1 MFIRI
6 IKLFSVSLAIIM
18 AMVSCHTREV
28 AYLSDATRDS
38 MQNIL
43 STYTATI
50 LPGDQLYIYVSSET
64 PERVIPFNQETHRFD
79 IDVNSQNVPGNSQGG
94 VISQQKEA
102 LVEKSQ
108 HVSADVSGYFVSE
121 QGTIQF
127 PVLGDI
133 DVVGITYDSLSHYL
147 EDRLRNEGYVIDPQV
162 TIRLKNFRVTVV
174 GEVRVPRQVF
184 ADGTRLTIFEA
195 LAICGDITDQ
205 GLRNN
210 VTVVRSEGDKYEIGE
225 IDLTKREMLE
235 SPYYYLHNNDIV
247 YVEPNRRKKIDSDR
261 DPNVPKYIS
270 IAVSTWNIIN
280 TNIRRVQTNRRR
292 GVY

>member
-64 PERVIPFNQETHRFD
+64 PESVIPFNQETHRFA
-79 IDVNSQNVPGNSQGG
+79 IDVNSQKVLDNSQGG
-94 VISQQKEA
+94 VISQQKAA
-102 LVEKSQ
+102 LIEKSQ

-147 EDRLRNEGYVIDPQV
+147 EDRLRNEGFVIDPQV

-195 LAICGDITDQ
+195 LAICGDITEN
-205 GLRNN
+205 GMRTN
-210 VTVVRSEGDKYEIGE
+210 VTVVRQDGFKREIGE
-225 IDLTKREMLE
+225 IDLTKKEMLS

-247 YVEPNRRKKIDSDR
+247 YVEPSDLKKVRSDR
-261 DPNVPKYIS
+261 DPNVPNYIS
-270 IAVSTWNIIN
+270 ITTNAINIIR
-280 TNIRRVQTNRRR
+280 TNISRIVRERRR
-292 GVY
+292 NR